1 MKIKKEY
8 IVNLK
13 GKNFITFAGLLA
25 MAHENG
31 LTSLISSPVFEDH
44 EKGIYIFRAV
54 AIGYRGDHMIRFED
68 EGDAMPYNVGKM
80 IKPHIRR
87 MASTRAMARTLRL
100 YNGVGMCSLEEI
112 VR

>member
-31 LTSLISSPVFEDH
+31 LISLVSTPVYEDH
-44 EKGIYIFRAV
+44 EKGAYIFRAV
-54 AIGYRGDHMIRFED
+54 AKGIKNEREVTFED
-68 EGDAMPYNVGKM
+68 EGDAFPYNVGSM

-87 MASTRAMARTLRL
+87 MASTRAMARVLRL
-100 YNGVGMCSLEEI
+100 YNGVGMCSVEEI
-112 VR
+112 IR

>member
-8 IVNLK
+8 IINLK

-31 LTSLISSPVFEDH
+31 LTSLISTPVFEDH

-54 AIGYRGDHMIRFED
+54 AIGIRNEREVRFED
-68 EGDAMPYNVGKM
+68 EGDAFPYNVGKM

-100 YNGVGMCSLEEI
+100 YNGIGMCSIEEI
-112 VR
+112 I

>member
-1 MKIKKEY
+1 MKIKKDY

-13 GKNFITFAGLLA
+13 GKNFITFAGLLS

-31 LTSLISSPVFEDH
+31 LTSLTSTPVFEDH

-54 AIGYRGDHMIRFED
+54 AIGNRGDYVVRFED

-87 MASTRAMARTLRL
+87 MASTRAMARVLRL
-100 YNGVGMCSLEEI
+100 YNGVGMCSLSEI
-112 VR
+112 VQ

>member
-1 MKIKKEY
+1 MKIKKDY

-31 LTSLISSPVFEDH
+31 LTSLVSTPVFEDH

-54 AIGYRGDHMIRFED
+54 AIGNRGDYVVRFED

-87 MASTRAMARTLRL
+87 MASTRAMARVLRL
-100 YNGVGMCSLEEI
+100 FNGVGMCSVEEI

>member
-13 GKNFITFAGLLA
+13 GKNFITFSGLLA
-25 MAHENG
+25 IAHENG
-31 LTSLISSPVFEDH
+31 LTSLTSTPVFEDH
-44 EKGIYIFRAV
+44 EKGIYIFRAI
-54 AIGYRGDHMIRFED
+54 AIGNKGDCVVRFED

-100 YNGVGMCSLEEI
+100 YNGIGMCSVEEI
-112 VR
+112 E

>member
-1 MKIKKEY
+1 MKIKQEY

-13 GKNFITFAGLLA
+13 GKNFITFAGLLS

-31 LTSLISSPVFEDH
+31 LTSLTSTPVFEDH

-54 AIGYRGDHMIRFED
+54 AIGNRGDYVVRFED

-87 MASTRAMARTLRL
+87 MASTRAMARVLRL
-100 YNGVGMCSLEEI
+100 YNGVGMCSVEEI